1 MADFRSVVSYRLL
14 GSARKSILWKK
25 ETWLSFLLP
34 VCVLPDLNENNTGVE
49 PVENEEGKRDS

>member
-1 MADFRSVVSYRLL
+1 M
-14 GSARKSILWKK
+14 LWKQ
-25 ETWLSFLLP
+25 ETFFLP